1 MFNSTT
7 IIGCLSLD
15 LFGKLPASLGRVP
28 EFFDLFLFE
37 ELIVSLDLPDLV
49 AYSLPLLL
57 YILSLLVVHGL
68 VEFLLFPVALLLLE
82 EVLDLSEFSAVDDA
96 LLDVPLLLL
105 DLQLLQQQGHLDL
118 LVLKV
123 LLNGLLFTLQVL
135 LTVFNHHRL
144 TQV

>member
-1 MFNSTT
+1 M
-7 IIGCLSLD
+7 
-15 LFGKLPASLGRVP
+15 
-28 EFFDLFLFE
+28 
-37 ELIVSLDLPDLV
+37 SLDLPDLV

-82 EVLDLSEFSAVDDA
+82 EVLDLSEFSAVDDT

-105 DLQLLQQQGHLDL
+105 DLQLLKQQGHLDL
-118 LVLKV
+118 LVLKI